1 MGFQQVNS
9 SKFSINVGRLL
20 REYSDEVAVACK
32 VCTEETASNMVDE
45 LKTYNVGKH
54 TKRKWK
60 KFPRAWTYT
69 LKQHADGRVEGTV
82 HLKKPYYRIGHL
94 LEFGHAVENG
104 GRTPIA
110 EGKKTS
116 VEGDDFIRP
125 IAEKYEKQY
134 EQKMK
139 EMIGVVV

>member
-1 MGFQQVNS
+1 MWVNTQDAS
-9 SKFSINVGRLL
+9 GRNSLGHGL
-20 REYSDEVAVACK
+20 IR
-32 VCTEETASNMVDE
+32 
-45 LKTYNVGKH
+45 
-54 TKRKWK
+54 W
-60 KFPRAWTYT
+60 
-69 LKQHADGRVEGTV
+69 KQHADGRVEGTV

-110 EGKKTS
+110 EGKKTT